1 LPLKFFIVKQPQW
14 ITLAVGVLLVG
25 LIYKFGDII
34 PPKKKIAATEN
45 QQHSAD
51 DGHNHG
57 SEITTDSILNM
68 ARRQLLQIRPSSQ
81 LRLDMLENAVSR
93 GDVKG
98 QKLEIFHQLAHFWRD
113 SIGIFEPYVWYTAE
127 AARLENSEKTL
138 TFAAHLFL
146 ENLQMDRDP
155 QLVRWKALQAKD
167 LFERSLKIN
176 PDNDSS
182 KVGLGA
188 CYMFG
193 GISPTPMEGIGKIR
207 EVAERDS
214 TNVYAQITLAKG
226 AMMTGPGQY
235 DKAISRLHT
244 INRLQPDNA
253 EAILMLADVYER
265 KGNKAEAVNWYQKSL
280 QFIKVPDAR
289 AEIEQRIKELKK

>member
-25 LIYKFGDII
+25 IIYKFGNIV
-34 PPKKKIAATEN
+34 PPKKKITATEN

-57 SEITTDSILNM
+57 AELSTDSILFM
-68 ARRQLLQIRPSSQ
+68 AKRQLQPDQ
-81 LRLDMLENAVSR
+81 VLRLDMLENSVSR
-93 GDVKG
+93 GNVKG
-98 QKLEIFHQLAHFWRD
+98 QKLEIYHQLAHFWRD
-113 SIGIFEPYVWYTAE
+113 TGAIFEPFAWYTAE

-146 ENLQMDRDP
+146 DNLQVDRDA

-244 INRLQPDNA
+244 INRLQPGNA
-253 EAILMLADVYER
+253 EAVLMLADVYER
-265 KGNKAEAVNWYQKSL
+265 KGNKAEAIRWYQESL
-280 QFIKVPDAR
+280 RVIQVPDAR
-289 AEIEQRIKELKK
+289 AEIEKRIMELKK

>member
-1 LPLKFFIVKQPQW
+1 LPLKFFIVKQAQW

-25 LIYKFGDII
+25 IIYTFGNIV
-34 PPKKKIAATEN
+34 PPKKKVAATDN

-57 SEITTDSILNM
+57 AELSTDSILFM
-68 ARRQLLQIRPSSQ
+68 AKRQLEPDRV
-81 LRLDMLENAVSR
+81 LRLEMLENSVSR

-98 QKLEIFHQLAHFWRD
+98 QKLEIYHQLAHFWRD
-113 SIGIFEPYVWYTAE
+113 SAGIFEPYGWYTAE

-146 ENLQMDRDP
+146 DNLQMDRDP
-155 QLVRWKALQAKD
+155 QLARWKALQAKD

-226 AMMTGPGQY
+226 ALMTGPGQY

-265 KGNKAEAVNWYQKSL
+265 KENKAEAIRWYKESL
-280 QFIKVPDAR
+280 QFIKLPDAR
-289 AEIEQRIKELKK
+289 AAIEKRIMELKK

>member
-1 LPLKFFIVKQPQW
+1 MPLKFFIVKQPQW

-25 LIYKFGDII
+25 LLYTFGNII
-34 PPKKKIAATEN
+34 PPKQKIAATDN

-51 DGHNHG
+51 DGHDHG
-57 SEITTDSILNM
+57 AELTIDSILIM
-68 ARRQLLQIRPSSQ
+68 AKRQLQPEKI
-81 LRLDMLENAVSR
+81 LRLDLLENAVSR
-93 GDVKG
+93 GNVKT
-98 QKLEIFHQLAHFWRD
+98 QQLEIYHQLAHFWRD
-113 SIGIFEPYVWYTAE
+113 SVAIFEPYAWYTAE

-146 ENLQMDRDP
+146 ENLQVDADP
-155 QLVRWKALQAKD
+155 QLVRWKAMQAKD

-182 KVGLGA
+182 KVGLGS
-188 CYMFG
+188 CYMYG
-193 GISPTPMEGIGKIR
+193 GISPTPMEGISRIR
-207 EVAERDS
+207 EVADRDS
-214 TNVYAQITLAKG
+214 TNVYAQMTLAKG

-235 DKAISRLHT
+235 DKAISRLQT

-265 KGNKAEAVNWYQKSL
+265 KGNKAEAINWYQRSL
-280 QFIKVPDAR
+280 EVIGMPDAR
-289 AEIEQRIKELKK
+289 KEIEKRIMELKK